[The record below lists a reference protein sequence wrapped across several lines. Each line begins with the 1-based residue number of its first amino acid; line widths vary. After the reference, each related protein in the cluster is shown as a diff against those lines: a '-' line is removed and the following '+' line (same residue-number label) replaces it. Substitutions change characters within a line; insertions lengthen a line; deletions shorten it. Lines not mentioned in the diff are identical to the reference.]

1 MLLKFKGSTSFVS
14 HIFELYTVDA
24 NEYDHSTFSR
34 SDQIDLVPSES
45 DMVVDLV
52 QSGSMMYV
60 TDLSGSDVDP
70 NGKMMDHKEDVILVK
85 RFPVN
90 DLRILKVVN
99 YL

>member
-1 MLLKFKGSTSFVS
+1 
-14 HIFELYTVDA
+14 
-24 NEYDHSTFSR
+24 
-34 SDQIDLVPSES
+34 
-45 DMVVDLV
+45 MVVDLV